1 MAYLLTSSYY
11 IQLIP
16 QHLNLVNFSFIFAVS
31 FAFLGIK
38 RDVEINQRMVERQ
51 KLAGT
56 LPLTSTFNIL
66 QYPQRTPRENLDK
79 VGQASL
85 S

>member
-1 MAYLLTSSYY
+1 MSDLNVLAYLLTSSYC

-16 QHLNLVNFSFIFAVS
+16 QHLNIVNFSFIFAVS

-51 KLAGT
+51 NKQEHCL
-56 LPLTSTFNIL
+56 
-66 QYPQRTPRENLDK
+66 
-79 VGQASL
+79 
-85 S
+85 